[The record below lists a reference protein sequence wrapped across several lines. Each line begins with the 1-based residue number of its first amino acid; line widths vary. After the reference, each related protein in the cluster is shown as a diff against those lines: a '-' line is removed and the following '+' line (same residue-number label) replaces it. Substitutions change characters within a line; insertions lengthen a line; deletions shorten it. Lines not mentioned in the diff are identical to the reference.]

1 MFKKGTLH
9 IEYCTSILLWW
20 FYWLPGGVAVEKF
33 GECTTRGSEWCYLNF
48 EKATSEH
55 AYLST
60 SFTEKYEMEAPCSA
74 GNEA

>member
-1 MFKKGTLH
+1 
-9 IEYCTSILLWW
+9 
-20 FYWLPGGVAVEKF
+20 VAVEKF